1 MTGNKAIITGSSG
14 LIGAEMVR
22 FLDKLGWQVL
32 GIDNNG
38 REDYFGKEGS
48 TNHNLESLIKDCPG
62 FYHVNKDIR
71 NKQGILEQFDLH
83 KGADLVCHFA
93 AQPAHDYSW
102 NHPLEDF
109 YINALGTMHVLEATR
124 LFSPEA
130 VFIYTSTSKVY
141 GTHVNNWQLGFEEFD
156 TRYDYEMGV
165 GDGINEYCEID
176 QDHTVHSLFGASKL
190 AADIMVQEY
199 GNYFGLKTAILRPG
213 CMTGSGHAGVEL
225 HGFLSYLI
233 KCVVEGK
240 NYNVFDDLAGKRVR
254 DNIHSYDLVTAC
266 YEIFKNPPEP
276 GEVFNI
282 GGGRE
287 NSISIIEALTLAA
300 EMTGKEAKYTVTHQP
315 RVGDHIV
322 YITDNSKFKRAY
334 PDWKLTY
341 DLNRIFTDII
351 DGYNNSH

>member
-1 MTGNKAIITGSSG
+1 MPKALITGSSG
-14 LIGAEMVR
+14 LIGSEAVR
-22 FLDKLGWQVL
+22 FFDKLDWQIL

-38 REDYFGKEGS
+38 REDYFGSEGS
-48 TNHNLESLIKDCPG
+48 TNHNLDRLVKECGG
-62 FYHVNKDIR
+62 FHPKNRDIR
-71 NKQGILEQFDLH
+71 NRQVILEEFDLH
-83 KGADLVCHFA
+83 KGVDLVIHAA
-93 AQPAHDYSW
+93 AQPSHDYSW

-141 GTHVNNWQLGFEEFD
+141 GTHVNNYKTVEHP
-156 TRYDYEMGV
+156 TRYDYQMPGEAV
-165 GDGINEYCEID
+165 DEFCEID
-176 QDHTVHSLFGASKL
+176 QGHTIHSLFGASKL

-199 GNYFGLKTAILRPG
+199 GNYFGLKTTVLRPG

-240 NYNVFDDLAGKRVR
+240 NYKVFDDLAGKRVR

-282 GGGRE
+282 GGGRD
-287 NSISIIEALTLAA
+287 NSVSIIEALSIAA
-300 EMTGKEAKYTVTHQP
+300 AMTGKEAKYTVTNQP
-315 RVGDHIV
+315 RLGDHIV
-322 YITDNSKFKRAY
+322 YISDNSKFKAAY

-341 DLNRIFTDII
+341 DLPKIFRDII
-351 DGYNNSH
+351 DGYSKSV